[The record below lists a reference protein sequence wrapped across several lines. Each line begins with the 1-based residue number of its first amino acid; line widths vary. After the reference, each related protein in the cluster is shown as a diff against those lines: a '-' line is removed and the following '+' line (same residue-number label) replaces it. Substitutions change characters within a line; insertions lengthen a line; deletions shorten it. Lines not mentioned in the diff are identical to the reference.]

1 MTNSP
6 MTDNSLEMRWV
17 ETTDERGRTYMQSH
31 WVDTSTTVAVADL
44 VDRAA

>member
-6 MTDNSLEMRWV
+6 MTNNSLEMRWV
-17 ETTDERGRTYMQSH
+17 ETTDERGRTYLQAR
-31 WVDTSTTVAVADL
+31 WVDTSATVEVAQL